1 MAFASYKSAPIT
13 EAVIALNYASDLADS
28 DAKKAAANL
37 RADYPNEQPIESFDL
52 DLNVKAVAR
61 GPSQSSE
68 ANANVDVKAKRKMS
82 YRLASN
88 DQSEVCLILPN
99 MLIVSQLAPYPGW
112 EAFFARF
119 KRTIGRFSAAA
130 EYRKRTRVGVRFIN
144 RLDLPIL
151 GVPVEYENFF
161 RVHIAAPA
169 SFGPN
174 IGYTAT
180 VRFLVPEVKGTL
192 TISTASAQSPVP
204 NHVGFMLDIDVGIE
218 QEVPQ
223 RDDELERL
231 LESVRVVKNRVFEEC
246 ISQAARK
253 KFAL

>member
-119 KRTIGRFSAAA
+119 KRTIG
-130 EYRKRTRVGVRFIN
+130 E
-144 RLDLPIL
+144 
-151 GVPVEYENFF
+151 
-161 RVHIAAPA
+161 AAP
-169 SFGPN
+169 
-174 IGYTAT
+174 
-180 VRFLVPEVKGTL
+180 
-192 TISTASAQSPVP
+192 
-204 NHVGFMLDIDVGIE
+204 
-218 QEVPQ
+218 
-223 RDDELERL
+223 
-231 LESVRVVKNRVFEEC
+231 
-246 ISQAARK
+246 
-253 KFAL
+253 